1 MGVGGKVEDSVLDVA
16 FERPVRN
23 AGGNFSRLSG
33 LETGEEVW
41 FHQSMSVMG
50 NLLIIDALPP
60 PARLRNAGRGEEA
73 AEEKLETSRGWFM
86 RFKERSCFH
95 HIKVQGDAGS
105 ADVETAANYPED
117 IAEIINEGGYT

>member
-1 MGVGGKVEDSVLDVA
+1 MGGMGVGGKVEDSVLDVA

-60 PARLRNAGRGEEA
+60 PARLRNVIDIS
-73 AEEKLETSRGWFM
+73 LWTWLPGW
-86 RFKERSCFH
+86 
-95 HIKVQGDAGS
+95 
-105 ADVETAANYPED
+105 
-117 IAEIINEGGYT
+117 